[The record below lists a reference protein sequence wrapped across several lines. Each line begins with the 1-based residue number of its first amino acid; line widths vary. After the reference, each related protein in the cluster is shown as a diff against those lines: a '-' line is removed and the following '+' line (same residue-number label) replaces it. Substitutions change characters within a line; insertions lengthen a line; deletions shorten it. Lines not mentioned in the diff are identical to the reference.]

1 MPRGPTPPF
10 CRCLSQR
17 RAVSSACALLEFILS
32 PAVSG
37 SPLGK
42 GCKRPGLRAAPGRG
56 RSTSPSTA
64 PARKLIDCT
73 RDARARANTH
83 TRTPPTTHE
92 HTTPQH
98 CSWGGGGGAWAAPGQ
113 LAARAQ
119 RAGVQQ
125 RQTGGPRTPAPL
137 YCAVLCVSRRRVSA
151 QRVACPPSPPP
162 LQRRPPR
169 SQPASGYSDPVHSP
183 YGPAALAAPRSFD
196 LEP

>member
-92 HTTPQH
+92 HANLTRPRTRRRINAH
-98 CSWGGGGGAWAAPGQ
+98 WWGGGMGRTG
-113 LAARAQ
+113 AAR
-119 RAGVQQ
+119 RKGTAGW
-125 RQTGGPRTPAPL
+125 GAATPNRRPQDSSPP
-137 YCAVLCVSRRRVSA
+137 VLCCTVCLEA
-151 QRVACPPSPPP
+151 QSVGTEGCLPTQPSPTAT
-162 LQRRPPR
+162 QAT
-169 SQPASGYSDPVHSP
+169 QV
-183 YGPAALAAPRSFD
+183 AARIWVQ
-196 LEP
+196 

>member
-92 HTTPQH
+92 HANLTRPRTRRRINAH
-98 CSWGGGGGAWAAPGQ
+98 WWGGAWAAPGQ

-151 QRVACPPSPPP
+151 QRVAWA
-162 LQRRPPR
+162 Q
-169 SQPASGYSDPVHSP
+169 V
-183 YGPAALAAPRSFD
+183 AARIWVQ
-196 LEP
+196 